1 MQRTI
6 FLVFT
11 LLSCIVSLSAQSGY
25 GNKWLFG
32 RQYSRGA
39 LLDFGAAGLVLDST
53 FQKDMYLNATGIVMC
68 DSIGD
73 LQFYSNGCYI
83 SNASGEKIKNSD
95 GMGLGYFQSYCD
107 GGGVPSPQAMVVL
120 PKPGYVGKYTL
131 FYTDLQ
137 PVYDSIY
144 FPIAPTHIYSAEVDM
159 DAEQGKGAVV
169 EKHIEIV
176 NDTLALSS
184 LVAQKHTNGRDWW
197 IVSPE
202 KLSNCYWTILLT
214 HEGIDTVFKQCVGKV
229 WDDDDT
235 IQSCFS
241 PNGKKFARGNDPN
254 GLQLFEFDAYEG
266 IFSNPKIASLVGDT
280 FSSRQSGIA
289 FSPNSRFLYLSSGR
303 KLWQYDLLA
312 PDLEQSRI
320 LIGERTALLGVPAT
334 AIHSMLL
341 APDGKIYIGGR
352 TSFNHL
358 HVIHQPNC
366 KGLACNFEQYAVDLT
381 IQSVFTMPNHPN
393 FINWPQDT
401 AVTCLSGLDEPRSFE
416 PYEVQ
421 VSPNPVVDVLNV
433 IIPLGLGVQDGLY
446 QIVDMNGRT
455 VQDGQHYTAEFPIFV
470 SELPKGIYWLRIVSD
485 EGVGLEKFV
494 KVDIE

>member
-6 FLVFT
+6 FLVCT

-32 RQYSRGA
+32 RQYSRGT

-68 DSIGD
+68 DSVGD

-95 GMGLGYFQSYCD
+95 GMGLGYFQSYCN
-107 GGGVPSPQAMVVL
+107 GGGVPIRQALLAV
-120 PKPGYVGKYTL
+120 PKPKTLDNYSL
-131 FYTDLQ
+131 FYVDLQ
-137 PVYDSIY
+137 PVFDSVY
-144 FPIAPTHIYSAEVDM
+144 FPVAPTHLYYAEVDM
-159 DAEQGKGAVV
+159 QAEQGKGAVIQ
-169 EKHIEIV
+169 KHIEIV
-176 NDTLALSS
+176 NDTLAMSS
-184 LVAQKHTNGRDWW
+184 ITATKHENGSDWW
-197 IVSPE
+197 IICPE
-202 KLSNCYWTILLT
+202 KLSNCYWTILLAQN
-214 HEGIDTVFKQCVGKV
+214 GIDTIFKQCTGKI
-229 WDDDDT
+229 WDDNDAV
-235 IQSCFS
+235 QLCFS
-241 PNGKKFARGNDPN
+241 PKGNRMVRGNDTN
-254 GLQLFEFDAYEG
+254 GLQILDFDSATGALSKPYV
-266 IFSNPKIASLVGDT
+266 ASLALDT
-280 FSSRQSGIA
+280 FSWHYSGTA

-312 PDLEQSRI
+312 SDIEQSRV
-320 LIGERTALLGVPAT
+320 LIGERTTQLGVPST
-334 AIHSMLL
+334 SILSMML
-341 APDGKIYIGGR
+341 APDGKIYVGGT

-455 VQDGQHYTAEFPIFV
+455 VLDGQHYTAEYPIFV

-485 EGVGLEKFV
+485 QRVGLVKFV